1 MIWSFR
7 APAARFLSAPL
18 APLALALALAP
29 PLAAAQAP
37 IEAAMRYTVKVVTV
51 IDHPFGYED
60 KGRST
65 GSGFLVDRARGWI
78 VTNAHVA
85 GRSPSRIRVN
95 FRNGDPIA
103 ATKLHVD
110 ALVDLAVLAIP
121 PGAIPG
127 TALEAGLDCGA
138 EAVPGQAVIAFG
150 HPWGLDFTATRG
162 IVSSVRSTFGV
173 EKLQTDAAVNSG
185 NSGGPLIAEE
195 TGRLIGINFAR
206 MGGRSTNAEGLN
218 LAVPARYA
226 CTILGLLR
234 EGRDPAPPLL
244 PVAFAET
251 RKDRELVVG
260 SVGAAWAGAL
270 RAGDRVLSVNGD
282 GEARYASRLL
292 DIARGATSL
301 RLGVRRGEAE
311 REVELQVPAERW
323 RVAPLGLAVSG
334 MVLASGA
341 AYGQAEDSVA
351 VHHVDDASAAEEA
364 ELRTLDEIVA
374 VAGTEVTSLAQLRA
388 LLEARRGE
396 EVELVVRRS
405 AARNEAFLRALRL
418 EVDAV
423 EALGPW
429 K

>member
-1 MIWSFR
+1 M
-7 APAARFLSAPL
+7 A
-18 APLALALALAP
+18 
-29 PLAAAQAP
+29 
-37 IEAAMRYTVKVVTV
+37 T
-51 IDHPFGYED
+51 
-60 KGRST
+60 
-65 GSGFLVDRARGWI
+65 
-78 VTNAHVA
+78 
-85 GRSPSRIRVN
+85 IR
-95 FRNGDPIA
+95 R
-103 ATKLHVD
+103 
-110 ALVDLAVLAIP
+110 
-121 PGAIPG
+121 
-127 TALEAGLDCGA
+127 
-138 EAVPGQAVIAFG
+138 
-150 HPWGLDFTATRG
+150 
-162 IVSSVRSTFGV
+162 
-173 EKLQTDAAVNSG
+173 
-185 NSGGPLIAEE
+185 
-195 TGRLIGINFAR
+195 
-206 MGGRSTNAEGLN
+206 
-218 LAVPARYA
+218 
-226 CTILGLLR
+226 
-234 EGRDPAPPLL
+234 
-244 PVAFAET
+244 
-251 RKDRELVVG
+251 
-260 SVGAAWAGAL
+260 
-270 RAGDRVLSVNGD
+270 
-282 GEARYASRLL
+282 
-292 DIARGATSL
+292 RGATSL